1 MAETIP
7 PSVEEIMSDY
17 FALRNGDLSKL
28 DVLSESFTFYLPFD
42 EITGRD
48 AVETPHH
55 EQMNDCSGET
65 DYA

>member
-1 MAETIP
+1 
-7 PSVEEIMSDY
+7 MSDY

-42 EITGRD
+42 EIAGRD